1 MKSVITFA
9 LAFCFLVL
17 ALTTLVLAEEHYI
30 YRNLAGKLVISNQ
43 PPPAG
48 SNVLRKLELT
58 DGKLHEESRE
68 PQPIG
73 RPEDS
78 PKPSNEK

>member
-48 SNVLRKLELT
+48 SDVLRKLELT
-58 DGKLHEESRE
+58 DGKLPQETRE
-68 PQPIG
+68 TQPNG
-73 RPEDS
+73 HAEDS
-78 PKPSNEK
+78 PKPSKEK